1 MPTRLP
7 GRSRENRLLW
17 AGIAAF
23 TLAAVGWVIYWLLIP
38 YTAVFPVDLTVY
50 LDGGLIARE
59 VAPYYDPH
67 AAAPLYDWGG
77 YSDLALKFTYTPFAA
92 VAFALGSFL
101 RTSVVTAASVVAS
114 IVALVVALWFTLG
127 GLSRQ
132 GDLVP
137 WGRVGRAGVTLLCA
151 AAMFWT
157 QPVLR
162 NLNLGQV
169 NLVLMALILW
179 DLCQPSVGRG
189 GKPRWWKGFGT
200 GIAAGI
206 KLVPLIFVP
215 YLLATR
221 RLREAAATVAGFAF
235 TVAVGFAVLP
245 KDSADWWLDG
255 VFARG
260 TRAGFLGWAGNQS
273 LYALITRLSGSI
285 AAGTLPW
292 LIAAVIA
299 VIVGIAAAALL
310 SRAGHEVPA
319 LLMTALTGLLVSP
332 ISWDHHWVWIAPGFM
347 TAVVYAARRRREAR
361 RRAWWL
367 IGLAAGIVIVFGA
380 WPDAL
385 WEKARNLGRF
395 SLGLL
400 WAPPNTNPILY
411 VEHGDQPSFVE
422 YHWHGLWLLTG
433 NAYVLAGMAIF
444 LVLCGVAVTLWRNC
458 GQWTAQAEPVVA
470 SLVGPSRQAAP
481 AIRARRQ
488 QQLIREQE
496 VSRDSGRPTADNG
509 RHGADQ

>member
-1 MPTRLP
+1 MLAFP
-7 GRSRENRLLW
+7 RSRLLW
-17 AGIAAF
+17 AGAAAF
-23 TLAAVGWVIYWLLIP
+23 TLVVAGWVTYWLLAP

-50 LDGGLIARE
+50 LDGGLIVRE

-92 VAFALGSFL
+92 IAFALASFASA
-101 RTSVVTAASVVAS
+101 TAVTAASVVVSMA
-114 IVALVVALWFTLG
+114 ALVAGLWFTLG
-127 GLSRQ
+127 GLARQ

-137 WGRVGRAGVTLLCA
+137 WDRAGRAGVTLLCTA
-151 AAMFWT
+151 AVFWT

-169 NLVLMALILW
+169 NVVLMALILW
-179 DLCQPSVGRG
+179 DLCQPGARRSA
-189 GKPRWWKGFGT
+189 KARWWKGFAT

-206 KLVPLIFVP
+206 KLVPLVFVP

-221 RLREAAATVAGFAF
+221 RFREAAASLAGFAF
-235 TVAVGFAVLP
+235 TVALGFAVLP

-255 VFARG
+255 VFAKGSR
-260 TRAGFLGWAGNQS
+260 TGFVGWAGNQS

-285 AAGTLPW
+285 AAGTVPW
-292 LIAAVIA
+292 VIAAVIA
-299 VIVGIAAAALL
+299 LAAGVTAAAAL

-319 LLMTALTGLLVSP
+319 LLTTALTGLLVSP
-332 ISWDHHWVWIAPGFM
+332 ISWDHHWIWITPGFL
-347 TAVVYAARRRREAR
+347 TAVVYAARFWPAAR
-361 RRAWWL
+361 RRAW
-367 IGLAAGIVIVFGA
+367 GLVGVAAGILIAFGA

-385 WEKARNLGRF
+385 WENARNLGRF
-395 SLGLL
+395 SLGFL

-433 NAYVLAGMAIF
+433 NAYILAGLAMF
-444 LVLCGVAVTLWRNC
+444 LALCGTALAVRRSAAGGAGSLPEDL
-458 GQWTAQAEPVVA
+458 AA
-470 SLVGPSRQAAP
+470 SESLTTG
-481 AIRARRQ
+481 
-488 QQLIREQE
+488 
-496 VSRDSGRPTADNG
+496 T
-509 RHGADQ
+509 